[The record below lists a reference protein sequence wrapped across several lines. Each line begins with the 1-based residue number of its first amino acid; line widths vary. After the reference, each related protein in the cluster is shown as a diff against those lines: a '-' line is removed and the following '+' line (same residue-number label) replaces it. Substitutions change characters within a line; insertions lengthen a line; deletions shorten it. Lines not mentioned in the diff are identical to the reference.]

1 MKRKKST
8 VREAKSE
15 KEGKAVRKYMEGRGC
30 VKCPGFRTE
39 SSGGSWTNRG
49 EIQSGVTK

>member
-30 VKCPGFRTE
+30 VKGFRTV
-39 SSGGSWTNRG
+39 SSGASWTNRG